1 MKSRRDLMRLAGPVG
16 LAAALP
22 AIGGGQALAREAGS
36 AADCGL
42 ADLYQRE
49 LGFLAPMSSPASD
62 PTVAGGASRHEEV
75 AKAFRLLYDAPR
87 GGSAWD
93 VACYFRDLT
102 DQNETGDPYNWEWK
116 TRANPLIVGF
126 FGLTQALPDRGDR
139 THWCAAFVSFCL
151 YASNHVSARTA
162 SALGYRKYNGPRV
175 EDPKIGDIVV
185 FQRLGLEYKTNGHVG
200 FFAGWEKNGKGQP
213 TGRLLV
219 LGGNQGGKRYGGSDD
234 GKGGGAVIVSPWAVK
249 SAGYELIG
257 FRRPV
262 ALKDA

>member
-1 MKSRRDLMRLAGPVG
+1 MRSRRDLMRLAGPVG

-22 AIGGGQALAREAGS
+22 AIGGGQALACEAGS
-36 AADCGL
+36 TADCGL
-42 ADLYQRE
+42 ADVYQRE

-62 PTVAGGASRHEEV
+62 PTVSGGASRHEEV

-102 DQNETGDPYNWEWK
+102 ARNQTGEPYNWEWK
-116 TRANPLIVGF
+116 TRANPLIVGL
-126 FGLTQALPDRGDR
+126 FGLTQALPDTGDR
-139 THWCAAFVSFCL
+139 TPWCAAFVSFCL
-151 YASNHVSARTA
+151 YASGQVSARTA

-175 EDPKIGDIVV
+175 EEPKIGDIVL
-185 FQRLGLEYKTNGHVG
+185 FQRLGAKYRNNGHVG
-200 FFAGWEKNGKGQP
+200 FFAGWEKDGKGQP

-219 LGGNQGGKRYGGSDD
+219 LGGNQGTALYGVSDD
-234 GKGGGAVIVSPWAVK
+234 RLGGGAVVTSPWPVK

-257 FRRPV
+257 FWRPV
-262 ALKDA
+262 TLKDA